1 MSELPLVASGPLKS
15 ALIAL
20 AFEDCGMSDLSI
32 TPDEKAMALRRLNA
46 IMQEE
51 PWSNMGY
58 VQPEYGHGDAAEPS
72 GLETDAVN
80 AVVKH
85 LAFNLMGVFGKE
97 PGSSFRSTYAK
108 AKLQAAGRY
117 ATVATAQYAPGTIVG
132 AGNRDRYT
140 FDPFFP
146 EPV

>member
-20 AFEDCGMSDLSI
+20 AFEDCGMSDLTVS
-32 TPDEKAMALRRLNA
+32 PEEKAMALRRLNS
-46 IMQEE
+46 IMLEE

-58 VQPEYGHGDAAEPS
+58 TQPEYGNGDAEEPC
-72 GLETDAVN
+72 GLAVDAVN

-85 LAFNLMGVFGKE
+85 LAFNLMGVFEKE
-97 PGSSFRSTYAK
+97 PTSAFRSTYAK
-108 AKLQAAGRY
+108 AKLQAAARY
-117 ATVATAQYAPGTIVG
+117 ATIATAQFASGTATG